1 MQKLSPNFVFQLYR
15 PYGRKVDQKQSSS
28 RLNSFHES
36 LFLKVGPQLSTSNF
50 HVKRTSSPARLLLS
64 SHRDSLLTMNT
75 MMGQSF
81 HPLARAS
88 EQRRST
94 FDGRPQTFA
103 QCIIDGKLNTKRLC
117 EYKKRSHEEFEGVV
131 SNSCTATH
139 SCKQANMMSSIRI
152 EDSAMLQQHV
162 TQNNDG
168 KKSRLSCLL
177 IKFLEGNC
185 VCDLVCCYGMKKN
198 SPSTSLQQSKLLT

>member
-1 MQKLSPNFVFQLYR
+1 MQIA
-15 PYGRKVDQKQSSS
+15 QSSHKS
-28 RLNSFHES
+28 
-36 LFLKVGPQLSTSNF
+36 
-50 HVKRTSSPARLLLS
+50 RTSSPTTSQLS
-64 SHRDSLLTMNT
+64 SHPRDSLLTMNT

-131 SNSCTATH
+131 SEFLYGNSLL
-139 SCKQANMMSSIRI
+139 QAGQHDEQHKDRG
-152 EDSAMLQQHV
+152 LRHV
-162 TQNNDG
+162 TTARHPKQRRKEKQVVMFTDQVSG
-168 KKSRLSCLL
+168 RQLRL
-177 IKFLEGNC
+177 
-185 VCDLVCCYGMKKN
+185 
-198 SPSTSLQQSKLLT
+198 

>member
-1 MQKLSPNFVFQLYR
+1 MSPNFVFQLYR

-88 EQRRST
+88 EQRQST
-94 FDGRPQTFA
+94 FDGRPQTFS
-103 QCIIDGKLNTKRLC
+103 QCIIDGKLNAKRLC
-117 EYKKRSHEEFEGVV
+117 EYKKQSYEEFEGVV
-131 SNSCTATH
+131 SELLYGNSLL
-139 SCKQANMMSSIRI
+139 QAGKDDEQH
-152 EDSAMLQQHV
+152 EDRGRHRHV
-162 TQNNDG
+162 TTARHPKQRRKEKQVVMFTDQISG
-168 KKSRLSCLL
+168 WQLHLL
-177 IKFLEGNC
+177 PC
-185 VCDLVCCYGMKKN
+185 M
-198 SPSTSLQQSKLLT
+198 SLW